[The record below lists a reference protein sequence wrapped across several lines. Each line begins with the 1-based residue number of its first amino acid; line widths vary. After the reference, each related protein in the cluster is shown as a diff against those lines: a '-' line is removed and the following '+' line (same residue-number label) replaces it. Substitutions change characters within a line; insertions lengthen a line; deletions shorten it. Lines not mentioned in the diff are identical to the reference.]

1 MINPANVGKRLITHQ
16 VDDGVWSVRI
26 TPGGLV
32 YTYHDCDVPSWLVQA
47 LEYGPKSDV
56 VRKRWLGHNKR
67 FTFVYAALD
76 YGVSPGTLQD
86 WIVDG
91 PWQQSMKDDMHALI
105 GKYLRQSVRLTRFR
119 EKRQCYPFADEVEAL
134 PMMRNE
140 PISRRA
146 RMPVWEDDHLEP
158 EALVALDRVERAIR
172 MRPAIEA
179 EIAADAATRRA
190 AEPRGL
196 AGFLANY
203 RSEAPRFDDEPQFID
218 ALTRVMLPHGT
229 SDVGMHDTPFLPAP
243 YSDDEE
249 EVPIR
254 RTRDFPPE
262 VITERDVARPRE
274 DEDKRVKYDGKRPKL
289 SYERYKPTWM
299 SNRPRMSAP
308 PPSIL
313 GTRTSNGSDL
323 EEVFIH
329 ERGDTRP
336 KYQDKR
342 PRLE

>member
-1 MINPANVGKRLITHQ
+1 MVNPANVGKRLITHQ
-16 VDDGVWSVRI
+16 VDDGVWSARI
-26 TPGGLV
+26 TPSGLI
-32 YTYHDCDVPSWLVQA
+32 YSYHDCDVPSWLVQA

-119 EKRQCYPFADEVEAL
+119 EKRRCYPFADEVEVV
-134 PMMRNE
+134 PIMRNE
-140 PISRRA
+140 PIRRRA
-146 RMPVWEDDHLEP
+146 RMPVWAGEDFSP
-158 EALVALDRVERAIR
+158 EELRDLFVSERYERAKRGMPPPLVPPIVLDE
-172 MRPAIEA
+172 M
-179 EIAADAATRRA
+179 RRA
-190 AEPRGL
+190 AEPSGL
-196 AGFLANY
+196 TGFLANY
-203 RSEAPRFDDEPQFID
+203 KSEAPRFDDEPGFID
-218 ALTRVMLPHGT
+218 ALTRVMLPHNT
-229 SDVGMHDTPFLPAP
+229 LPAP

-249 EVPIR
+249 EVPIK
-254 RTRDFPPE
+254 RTRDVLPQ
-262 VITERDVARPRE
+262 VIAARDVVRPRE

-313 GTRTSNGSDL
+313 GTRTGSDF
-323 EEVFIH
+323 EDVFIH

>member
-1 MINPANVGKRLITHQ
+1 MVNPANVGKRLITHQ
-16 VDDGVWSVRI
+16 VDDGVWSVRV
-26 TPGGLV
+26 TPSGLV
-32 YTYHDCDVPSWLVQA
+32 YSYHDCDVPSWLVQA

-119 EKRQCYPFADEVEAL
+119 EKRRCYPFADETEVM

-140 PISRRA
+140 PIRSRA
-146 RMPVWEDDHLEP
+146 RMPVWEDDNFDP
-158 EALVALDRVERAIR
+158 EDLVALDRVERAIR

-190 AEPRGL
+190 PEPRGL

-203 RSEAPRFDDEPQFID
+203 RIEAPRFDDEPQFVD
-218 ALTRVMLPHGT
+218 ALTRVMLPHNT
-229 SDVGMHDTPFLPAP
+229 EPAP
-243 YSDDEE
+243 YSSASDEE
-249 EVPIR
+249 DVPIK
-254 RTRDFPPE
+254 RTFVRPPD
-262 VITERDVARPRE
+262 VILARDVVRPRE

-313 GTRTSNGSDL
+313 GTRTGSDL
-323 EEVFIH
+323 EDVFIH